1 MDRGTRRFFGGTV
14 NVKYLSVLFVGDD
27 AFDTDEGY
35 QGKGQFLFVMIGN
48 EGNHGTEMDSKTN
61 SDFDSM
67 PRSHPA
73 FYSMTIIG
81 GGASGRSGGLMR
93 LREGTG
99 GKFGN
104 VVLAHATDYGVKND
118 NCGAELR
125 TPTLPSAGTSLGM
138 AGDSA
143 SSGYLFFSPNNMISG
158 ATSTFNYGSGTSA
171 CTDAGFSAITADPGF
186 ASISS
191 TTDLDYTTMGATFDP
206 TAASSASSMC
216 SAVDSAPFGDSFC
229 KHESA
234 STLCT
239 SYAAVC

>member
-1 MDRGTRRFFGGTV
+1 MRVAFELAARLLRRWRQWPPCQARPGADAHEAVDAATYCSWGLD
-14 NVKYLSVLFVGDD
+14 YL
-27 AFDTDEGY
+27 
-35 QGKGQFLFVMIGN
+35 
-48 EGNHGTEMDSKTN
+48 
-61 SDFDSM
+61 
-67 PRSHPA
+67 
-73 FYSMTIIG
+73 
-81 GGASGRSGGLMR
+81 
-93 LREGTG
+93 
-99 GKFGN
+99 
-104 VVLAHATDYGVKND
+104 KND

-158 ATSTFNYGSGTSA
+158 ASSTFNYGSGTSA